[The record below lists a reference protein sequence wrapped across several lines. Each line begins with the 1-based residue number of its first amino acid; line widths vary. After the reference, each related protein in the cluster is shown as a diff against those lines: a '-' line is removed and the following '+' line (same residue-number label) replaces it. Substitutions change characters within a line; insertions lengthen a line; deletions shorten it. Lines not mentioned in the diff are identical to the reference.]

1 MWIADQWKDYQV
13 LDTSK
18 GEKLER
24 WGDYL
29 LVRPDPQVIWDTP
42 KKNPGWKKMNG
53 HYHRSKKGGG
63 EWEFFNLPELMAIF
77 KMVADVQTAD
87 MLNLPVP
94 KANFHTEVI
103 QPNELQRA
111 VVAELA
117 ERAERVRARMV
128 DPSTDNMLRITNDGR
143 KLALDMR
150 LINPLAADAPNGK
163 VATCAR
169 NVARIWAQ
177 TKDRRST
184 QLVFCDRVAIRCYK

>member
-1 MWIADQWKDYQV
+1 
-13 LDTSK
+13 
-18 GEKLER
+18 
-24 WGDYL
+24 
-29 LVRPDPQVIWDTP
+29 
-42 KKNPGWKKMNG
+42 
-53 HYHRSKKGGG
+53 
-63 EWEFFNLPELMAIF
+63 MATF

-117 ERAERVRARMV
+117 ERAERVRARAV

-150 LINPLAADAPNGK
+150 LINPLAADDPNGK

-177 TKDRRST
+177 TKDQRST
-184 QLVFCDRVAIRCYK
+184 QLIFCDRVAIRCYK

>member
-1 MWIADQWKDYQV
+1 
-13 LDTSK
+13 
-18 GEKLER
+18 
-24 WGDYL
+24 
-29 LVRPDPQVIWDTP
+29 
-42 KKNPGWKKMNG
+42 
-53 HYHRSKKGGG
+53 
-63 EWEFFNLPELMAIF
+63 MATF

-111 VVAELA
+111 VRTGGTS
-117 ERAERVRARMV
+117 RACPVPVV

-150 LINPLAADAPNGK
+150 LINLAAADILNGK

-177 TKDRRST
+177 TSISAAPSWFSGDLSTPNKNTLIEMQKNAEGVYEMIPDQFTDVYNDLKKKLVAEVFRRRKLPLSMMPNE
-184 QLVFCDRVAIRCYK
+184 QKKKELL